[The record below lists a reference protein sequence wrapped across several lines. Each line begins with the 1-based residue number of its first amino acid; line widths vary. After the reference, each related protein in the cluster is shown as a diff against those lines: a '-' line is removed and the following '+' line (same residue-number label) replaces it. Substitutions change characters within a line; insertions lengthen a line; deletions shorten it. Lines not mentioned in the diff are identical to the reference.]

1 MNIQIFADGADL
13 NSITAINKK
22 YPSISGYTTNPSLM
36 AISGITD
43 YANFIDSLVKEIPD
57 KSISFEV
64 LADDPLT
71 QIYQAERIA
80 EYGQNIFVKIPVID
94 TSGILSSYVIRE
106 LIKSG
111 VKINITAVFTEFQ
124 INALYEILLDLPA
137 NKDNLIVS
145 VFAGRIAD
153 TGVDP
158 VSIIKYA
165 KQLLGSKAQIL
176 WASTREV
183 YNIYQAE
190 QTGCDIITASPS
202 QIDKYFTLKGKH
214 LGEYSKETVSQFV
227 DDGIASRL
235 SI

>member
-13 NSITAINKK
+13 NSIVAINKK

-36 AISGITD
+36 AASGITD
-43 YANFIDSLVKEIPD
+43 YANFIDSLVQEIPD

-111 VKINITAVFTEFQ
+111 VKINITAVFTVSQ
-124 INALYEILLDLPA
+124 IVALHEILSDLPE

-145 VFAGRIAD
+145 IFAGRIAD
-153 TGVDP
+153 TGIDP
-158 VSIIKYA
+158 VSIIRYA
-165 KQLLGSKAQIL
+165 KQLLGNKAQIL

-183 YNIYQAE
+183 LNIYQADVA
-190 QTGCDIITASPS
+190 GCDIITASPS
-202 QIDKYFTLKGKH
+202 QIDKYFTLMGQD
-214 LGEYSKETVSQFV
+214 LDEYSKETVLQFV
-227 DDGIASRL
+227 NDGIASGL
-235 SI
+235 SL